1 MSIKY
6 TTTIYKNNKLK
17 TVTRNT
23 FFVKA
28 PHIEKKIIN
37 VFPEIRYQKIYGF
50 GGAITDS
57 AGYVYSLMSF
67 KNKQKLLKEYYSKD
81 SINYTLGRIHLDS
94 CDFSTHKYQAIKNK
108 DLDSMDITDT
118 RRYIIPLIHDIQ
130 TYTGKP
136 LEILATPWSPPSF
149 LKTTHLRTFGG
160 KLKKSN
166 MEFYAKY
173 LCKYIQ
179 ELIKEDINITRIT
192 IQNEPQTIQTWD
204 SCIYSTEEE
213 KEFIKNYL
221 YPELEKNHLENID
234 ILIHDH
240 NKDSAYDRAKNV
252 ITEETKDIVD
262 GVAFHWY
269 TGDHFDALSAIK
281 DQFPD
286 KDLILSEMCVGY
298 SKEDNILKA
307 QMYAH
312 EYLGDLNHGANALMD
327 WNILLDNKGGPNYVH
342 NFCDAPFM
350 YNKETEELNKRF
362 AATYIWHFSHFI
374 RPNAIRIG
382 NTSYTNDLEVGSF
395 LNDAGDIQIVILN
408 KHNNKYTTNIKLDG
422 KIAKIHIDKQ
432 SITTVSINY
441 L

>member
-28 PHIEKKIIN
+28 SHVEKRIIN

-81 SINYTLGRIHLDS
+81 SMNYSLGRIHLDS
-94 CDFSTHKYQAIKNK
+94 CDFSTHKYQAIKSK

-118 RRYIIPLIHDIQ
+118 RKHIIPLIHDIQ

-149 LKTTHLRTFGG
+149 LKTTHLRTLGG

-192 IQNEPQTIQTWD
+192 IQNEPKAIQTWD
-204 SCIYSTEEE
+204 SCLYSAEEE
-213 KEFIKNYL
+213 KEFIKDYL

-252 ITEETKDIVD
+252 ITEETKDIID

-281 DQFPD
+281 DQYPD

-298 SKEDNILKA
+298 SKEDNVLKG
-307 QMYAH
+307 QMSLVGPRP
-312 EYLGDLNHGANALMD
+312 YLLKEKKEMGKYYSKIVSVKPGLTGYWQVYGKSDPSFSSRCKLEAYYSNNFSLPMD
-327 WNILLDNKGGPNYVH
+327 TKIFFK
-342 NFCDAPFM
+342 
-350 YNKETEELNKRF
+350 T
-362 AATYIWHFSHFI
+362 
-374 RPNAIRIG
+374 
-382 NTSYTNDLEVGSF
+382 F
-395 LNDAGDIQIVILN
+395 LVILEKRN
-408 KHNNKYTTNIKLDG
+408 SN
-422 KIAKIHIDKQ
+422 
-432 SITTVSINY
+432 
-441 L
+441 